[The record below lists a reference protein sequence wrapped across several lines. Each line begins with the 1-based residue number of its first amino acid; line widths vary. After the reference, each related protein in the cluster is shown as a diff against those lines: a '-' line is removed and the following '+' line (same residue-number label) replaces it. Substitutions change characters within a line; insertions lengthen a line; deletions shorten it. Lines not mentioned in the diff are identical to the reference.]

1 MKIWLKKEF
10 IIILFYG
17 SWWNIFRKR
26 IYTTSKR
33 YIITTQLN
41 KNISLIFF
49 FFIFKIFYINLL
61 KNITQYFD
69 AILEKM
75 ELDLTILLM
84 QEVFNYQELF
94 IILVSIE

>member
-1 MKIWLKKEF
+1 MAPDGIFSEKEYIQLQKDISTYSNREEF
-10 IIILFYG
+10 IPY
-17 SWWNIFRKR
+17 
-26 IYTTSKR
+26 
-33 YIITTQLN
+33 
-41 KNISLIFF
+41 
-49 FFIFKIFYINLL
+49 FFIVKSFDINGVT
-61 KNITQYFD
+61 NITQYFD